1 MPAPKRGSAPHD
13 SEPKM
18 RKLDEDG
25 EALSSKTAPATNSLK
40 TGNNQEKTAAPRT
53 KIKWSSSVE
62 GANKPAKSSKQSSP
76 PKDSS
81 KATSDPPVKKAK
93 LLKAT
98 SASSGEAPS
107 LRANS
112 NVSLKRTTSTE
123 SDDDLSNDGS
133 KVDLFRE
140 RGDEDKA
147 RCIRKY
153 SNRVKVKRKADESS
167 SDLHETSQA
176 LPPGPA
182 DPVQMDHNYGRFSDL
197 SCLQS
202 TGEGEN
208 KESAESLTEGEKTEV
223 SDDATKEAPAGTGS
237 AEAGIKFDTAAEER
251 KHIELKAPPSSGEM
265 VDSFTAEIPVGSEV
279 DKYENKE
286 KAESLKSQKIIE
298 SETPALLKD
307 TLCSIVGETK
317 SGGEGE
323 EHKGEKTSSTCK
335 SERQTDLST
344 ELVSEESKLTI
355 TCKTK
360 ERDCDMEDVTEEAG
374 PNDSKLYETN
384 ERIAVPENALVKNC
398 NPEGQTEENLT
409 TAESAGISE
418 TQSDLKIQM
427 DFKEEFNSADTQ
439 DQVTNAVISL
449 CDDVNQAVGKL
460 EEELEGH
467 DREEVAFQS
476 SPTVACSGALV
487 EVGLS
492 YGSVIAVMC
501 PDTDRKCKA
510 VHEQNQSD
518 GLSKSVIGSE
528 GEITPG
534 VDKNCQ
540 DSHQLYDNI
549 EKIPAEVKEDST
561 SIDVEKDVTIQSSAA
576 PNSQIKMDIQTSN
589 PDFTVK
595 TQCQD
600 ADKSTTAL
608 STNFHDGPVEENY
621 KIMENEETV
630 HFNCDGGAESAKK
643 METETVVP
651 LEISNPTPVMQ
662 KQELQKVSEPITVV
676 STEMSDHVK
685 VDKWENMKTLESAY
699 NAEGQNGTEMQPIAS
714 FEQCHAAK
722 AEVQVQENP
731 VIEPTTDRPVTEDP
745 ESANCK
751 ISEDT
756 ERFAATESQKEVDMH
771 TTASSEEVCNM
782 KQIVETH
789 CQMNQVVS
797 EPITDK
803 TDELQKDAETANWES
818 SEDTECFAATESQIE
833 VDMHTTA
840 SSEEV
845 CNMKQIVETHCQM
858 NQVVSEPITDKTDE
872 LQKDP
877 GTANWESSEDTECFA
892 ATASQ
897 IEVDIQTTA
906 TTEEVC
912 NVTQIVEAHDPVSQV
927 DSEPTTDTSDKGV
940 KDLDTVS
947 CKRSE
952 DAVSTTTESQVEAD
966 LQTAATSEEVCNI
979 APVLEVHSQMV
990 SEPTADISTEF
1001 HKDHKVENLNA
1012 LENGTVKLQA
1022 VTVSQMDEG
1031 METSTLKVS
1040 NPAPLVEMIE
1050 SQREVAMQTQEYSSD
1065 LVSEVEIQS
1074 QKSQDIS
1081 GRVTD
1086 DMSEE
1091 AHEDLI
1097 NAYSQNVRN
1106 EDQAN
1111 SERVTVQENEINMEM
1126 QITSA
1131 SEISKAAFSEEMQNE
1146 KTQTEVDMQ
1155 RVSTSERVS
1164 TIPAVEI
1171 KDQKIQDVKEQNT
1184 DTLSVTVAVNQN
1196 KMEMQPESKSEIS
1209 ISSPPAETLLQK
1221 CLNVTETAGDMS
1233 EKVQENLED
1242 NRNENE
1248 ALTECGS
1255 TAERPDEMEMQTA
1268 EEIVEISQPAATAQ
1282 MESKRGHDVCELIT
1296 DTEVEKGSIDTESE
1310 ENKNSVGAS
1319 ENRIEIHMQTDQRS
1333 DFEIQNQ
1340 ERQEVSEVDKNP
1352 ETFAAPD
1359 ETSYPAAVA
1368 EQNHVAEEIG
1378 EHTYDFSG
1386 EVQTPL
1392 PIANLE
1398 NEEKDRQTEPG
1409 AEDGRRDA
1417 DLISVPIERADSAS
1431 EEEMGRQVINEVKA
1445 GRSVSNV
1452 DGGAE
1457 TNEVIVFVCGQPDDT
1472 DIVIQSSEDQIK
1484 TANQSE
1490 IEHHENQVVYEPISS
1505 PESDGDRELCTTS
1518 ELHEGLSLLNMQST
1532 VTQHTEGGV
1541 SNFSTNKDISH
1552 PKLQDEEHAGEES
1565 CVSDNQAAV
1574 EMEVQSVSEPQSPA
1588 HAQLEHSG
1596 APADVKQVAAVSS
1609 SDDIRVTDDRSE
1621 DAAEKSERNG
1631 FPESVSAAEVSG
1643 PVQEDV
1649 GLQEAADVTGT
1660 TTPATTE
1667 VEITAGV
1674 SEEFVIL
1681 EPVPESEIHFD
1692 IVTQAAAESG
1702 LSASLS
1708 EDVTA
1713 HSLLVD
1719 EEANQNI
1726 SSGAQ
1731 ETVYVEEGVQQCE
1744 IADGVK
1750 DATGTS
1756 SGEVLDEETKA
1767 NILQDV
1773 QNSDHQLPS
1782 GVGDVEMTNSH
1793 IQDTNEDSDAVVME
1807 NEGGNL
1813 DLQEVQILEDMEI
1826 GREIVVA
1833 EEEKEEDSDVT
1844 IIEKPQDQPNED
1856 LSKKS
1861 EEKVNEKNSDDV
1873 DGEVKLDKAAEKTEG
1888 ENKGKEVGKPKKQE
1902 MNTQARTKARLAAL
1916 AEQKAA
1922 ASKRAAHRQ
1931 QLNLLALCQEIA
1943 EDIATDSMLLKR
1955 IEEEKQAAAAAVAAA
1970 AAKAEASK
1978 KERPALNTQDT
1989 DPVNVPTPAGP
2000 EGSSASV
2007 TPAPEAPATQPSTA
2021 NSDETKPAA
2030 EPQKRRFFI
2039 SQIAVPLK
2047 AHEKK
2052 KLTRYQ
2058 RLRQVE
2064 LQREKMSW
2072 ARVKKLKS
2080 DQANQMF
2087 SDVDWQAPFS
2097 TSSLFSPSPATPPPA
2112 ASPLKT
2118 PPQSPATTSKP
2129 AQPKANDPKV
2139 ETPKAEPAKPGTTK
2153 TEPIKTETAKP
2164 EPTKTEA
2171 SKTLPVNAET
2181 TKAEPPVTENR
2192 RTTRQSKAQASKTA
2206 AAPVPA
2212 PKVTRS
2218 AAKRT
2223 LPAMPPPMPNGLN
2236 AQKVKLEVEYKP
2248 YRPRP
2253 KYSPDDFELDDDP
2266 LPVRP
2271 TKSNLSSQPPRPS
2284 LQSNLAAHSK
2294 ATPPLKPTVS
2304 SQLAHQAK
2312 LKTQTSTPRQFSG
2325 QSKPTVAAQA
2335 QLRPSQ
2341 SNPSVTATPRSK
2353 APTAASSK
2361 PVSSTNSQLKS
2372 PVLTAAQSKA
2382 ASSPGQPRPA
2392 AFTSPQSKT
2401 AGAAQSKQSAPTAAQ
2416 AAVLATCETQPAAA
2430 ATADAASVPQKP
2442 PNPPSLED
2450 DTSKNTAGAF
2460 SSAPASSSPPVE
2472 SSKVSDDSQQCEEKP
2487 AEDKTEAAKM
2497 EEKTSEKPCQKVA
2510 KPQSAATP
2518 LSDACL
2524 QKEVKKLKE
2533 ADKDATQTVIDA
2545 GQKHFGAVACSVCGM
2560 LYSAANPEDES
2571 QHLLFHN
2578 QFISAVKYVGW
2589 KKERILAEYP
2599 DGKIILVLPD
2609 DPKYALKKVEEIRE
2623 MVDNDLGFQ
2632 QVETKCPSQ
2641 TKTFLFI
2648 SIDKKVAGCLITEH
2662 IQEGYRVIE
2671 DPLPEGSEG
2680 EKVMFERQRAWCCS
2694 TTPEPA
2700 ICGISRIWVVSMMR
2714 RQGIASRMLE
2724 CLRNNF
2730 IFGSYLSKDE
2740 IAFSDPTPDGKL
2752 FATHYF
2758 GTSQFLVYNFV
2769 SGTRSSQPKTPAV

>member
-1 MPAPKRGSAPHD
+1 MPAPKRGSSPHD

-25 EALSSKTAPATNSLK
+25 EAPSSKTAPATNSLK
-40 TGNNQEKTAAPRT
+40 TGNIQEKTAAPRT
-53 KIKWSSSVE
+53 KIKRSFSVE

-76 PKDSS
+76 PKDSG
-81 KATSDPPVKKAK
+81 KATSDPPVKKSK

-112 NVSLKRTTSTE
+112 SVSLKRTTSTE
-123 SDDDLSNDGS
+123 SDDDLSSDGS
-133 KVDLFRE
+133 KVDFFRE

-147 RCIRKY
+147 RCIKKY
-153 SNRVKVKRKADESS
+153 SNRVKVKRKAEESS
-167 SDLHETSQA
+167 SDLQDTSQA
-176 LPPGPA
+176 LPSEPA

-197 SCLQS
+197 PCLQS
-202 TGEGEN
+202 TGEGDEN
-208 KESAESLTEGEKTEV
+208 KESFTAGEKTEV
-223 SDDATKEAPAGTGS
+223 SDDATKEAPAETGT
-237 AEAGIKFDTAAEER
+237 AEAGIQFDTTAEESKR
-251 KHIELKAPPSSGEM
+251 IELKNVESQKLISNDASPSSGDR
-265 VDSFTAEIPVGSEV
+265 VHSFPAEIPVGSEV
-279 DKYENKE
+279 NKNKE
-286 KAESLKSQKIIE
+286 KAESLESQKIIE

-307 TLCSIVGETK
+307 TLCSVVGEVK
-317 SGGEGE
+317 LSGEGE
-323 EHKGEKTSSTCK
+323 EHTGEKTSSTCK
-335 SERQTDLST
+335 PERQTDLST
-344 ELVSEESKLTI
+344 ALVSEESNLI
-355 TCKTK
+355 LICKTK
-360 ERDCDMEDVTEEAG
+360 QSECDSQDVTEETG
-374 PNDSKLYETN
+374 PNDSKLYETLSN
-384 ERIAVPENALVKNC
+384 ERIAAPEHVLMKNC
-398 NPEGQTEENLT
+398 NPESQTEESLT
-409 TAESAGISE
+409 TAESAAISE
-418 TQSDLKIQM
+418 TRTY
-427 DFKEEFNSADTQ
+427 FKEEFNSADTQ

-449 CDDVNQAVGKL
+449 CDVNQAVGKP
-460 EEELEGH
+460 EEELEEH

-476 SPTVACSGALV
+476 SPTVACPGALV
-487 EVGLS
+487 EVGPS
-492 YGSVIAVMC
+492 YGSVIADAC
-501 PDTDRKCKA
+501 PDTDPNCKA

-518 GLSKSVIGSE
+518 GLSKSVIVPE
-528 GEITPG
+528 GETTPG
-534 VDKNCQ
+534 VDKQCQ

-561 SIDVEKDVTIQSSAA
+561 SIDVEKDMMIQSAA
-576 PNSQIKMDIQTSN
+576 PSNSQIEMDIQTSN
-589 PDFTVK
+589 LDFTAK
-595 TQCQD
+595 TQSQD
-600 ADKSTTAL
+600 AHKSTTAL
-608 STNFHDGPVEENY
+608 STNFHVGKNC

-630 HFNCDGGAESAKK
+630 HFNCDAGAENTNKI
-643 METETVVP
+643 ETETVVP

-662 KQELQKVSEPITVV
+662 NQEIQKVSEPITVV
-676 STEMSDHVK
+676 STEMYDHVK
-685 VDKWENMKTLESAY
+685 VDKCENMETLESAY
-699 NAEGQNGTEMQPIAS
+699 NTKGQNGTEIQLIAS

-722 AEVQVQENP
+722 AEVQESP
-731 VIEPTTDRPVTEDP
+731 GIEPTTDIPVTEDP
-745 ESANCK
+745 ETAHCESSADDKC
-751 ISEDT
+751 
-756 ERFAATESQKEVDMH
+756 ATSSVESQIEVDMH
-771 TTASSEEVCNM
+771 TTATSEEVCNM
-782 KQIVETH
+782 KQIVETL

-797 EPITDK
+797 EPITVK
-803 TDELQKDAETANWES
+803 IDEVQKDPETENCKS
-818 SEDTECFAATESQIE
+818 SEDTECFAATESQE
-833 VDMHTTA
+833 VD
-840 SSEEV
+840 
-845 CNMKQIVETHCQM
+845 
-858 NQVVSEPITDKTDE
+858 
-872 LQKDP
+872 L
-877 GTANWESSEDTECFA
+877 
-892 ATASQ
+892 
-897 IEVDIQTTA
+897 QTTA

-912 NVTQIVEAHDPVSQV
+912 NMTQIVETHDPMHQV
-927 DSEPTTDTSDKGV
+927 DSEFTTDTSDKGM

-952 DAVSTTTESQVEAD
+952 DAECVSTTTESQVEAD

-979 APVLEVHSQMV
+979 APVLEVRSQMV

-1001 HKDHKVENLNA
+1001 HKDHEVENLNT
-1012 LENGTVKLQA
+1012 LENDTVKLES
-1022 VTVSQMDEG
+1022 VTVTQSQMDEG
-1031 METSTLKVS
+1031 METSTMKVS
-1040 NPAPLVEMIE
+1040 NPAPLVERIE

-1065 LVSEVEIQS
+1065 FVSEVEIQS

-1081 GRVTD
+1081 GCVTD
-1086 DMSEE
+1086 DISKE
-1091 AHEDLI
+1091 AHEDLMI
-1097 NAYSQNVRN
+1097 AYSQNVRN

-1111 SERVTVQENEINMEM
+1111 SERMTVQENEINVEM

-1131 SEISKAAFSEEMQNE
+1131 SEISKAASSEEMQDE
-1146 KTQTEVDMQ
+1146 KTQTELDMQ
-1155 RVSTSERVS
+1155 HVSASEQVS

-1171 KDQKIQDVKEQNT
+1171 KDQKIQDVREQNT

-1209 ISSPPAETLLQK
+1209 VSSPPAETLVQK
-1221 CLNVTETAGDMS
+1221 CLNSTETARERS
-1233 EKVQENLED
+1233 EKAQENLEY
-1242 NRNENE
+1242 NRNENK
-1248 ALTECGS
+1248 ALTECVS
-1255 TAERPDEMEMQTA
+1255 TAERPDEVEMQTA
-1268 EEIVEISQPAATAQ
+1268 EEIVEISQPTATAQ
-1282 MESKRGHDVCELIT
+1282 MESNRGHDVCELTT
-1296 DTEVEKGSIDTESE
+1296 DTEVEKDSIDTESGD
-1310 ENKNSVGAS
+1310 NNNSVDAGCVSAS
-1319 ENRIEIHMQTDQRS
+1319 EDLVEIDMQTS
-1333 DFEIQNQ
+1333 AAPEEIP
-1340 ERQEVSEVDKNP
+1340 SEVDKNT
-1352 ETFAAPD
+1352 ETSAAPE

-1368 EQNHVAEEIG
+1368 EQQNHVSEEIG
-1378 EHTYDFSG
+1378 EHTDDFSG
-1386 EVQTPL
+1386 EIQTPL
-1392 PIANLE
+1392 PVANLE

-1409 AEDGRRDA
+1409 AEDGRREA
-1417 DLISVPIERADSAS
+1417 DLISVPIERADSVL

-1445 GRSVSNV
+1445 GRSVSKV

-1457 TNEVIVFVCGQPDDT
+1457 SSEVIVFVCGQPDDT

-1484 TANQSE
+1484 TESQSKF
-1490 IEHHENQVVYEPISS
+1490 EHHENQVVYEPISS
-1505 PESDGDRELCTTS
+1505 PESDGGRELCTTS
-1518 ELHEGLSLLNMQST
+1518 ELHEGVSLLNIQST
-1532 VTQHTEGGV
+1532 VTQHTEGDV
-1541 SNFSTNKDISH
+1541 SKFSH
-1552 PKLQDEEHAGEES
+1552 PQLEDEENAWEES

-1574 EMEVQSVSEPQSPA
+1574 EMEVQTVSEPEGPA
-1588 HAQLEHSG
+1588 HAQLEQSSG
-1596 APADVKQVAAVSS
+1596 PADVKQDAAVSS
-1609 SDDIRVTDDRSE
+1609 SDDIAVT

-1631 FPESVSAAEVSG
+1631 FPEIVGAAELSG
-1643 PVQEDV
+1643 PGQEDV
-1649 GLQEAADVTGT
+1649 GLQEAVDVPGT

-1667 VEITAGV
+1667 VEITSGV

-1708 EDVTA
+1708 EEVSPL
-1713 HSLLVD
+1713 SLLVD
-1719 EEANQNI
+1719 EVANQNI

-1731 ETVYVEEGVQQCE
+1731 ETVYVEEGAQQCE
-1744 IADGVK
+1744 TADGVK
-1750 DATGTS
+1750 DATGTA

-1782 GVGDVEMTNSH
+1782 GMVDIEMTNSH
-1793 IQDTNEDSDAVVME
+1793 IQDTNEDSNAVVIE

-1833 EEEKEEDSDVT
+1833 EEEKEEDSDII
-1844 IIEKPQDQPNED
+1844 IIEKPQDQPNKG

-1861 EEKVNEKNSDDV
+1861 EEKVNEKHCDDA
-1873 DGEVKLDKAAEKTEG
+1873 DGAVKPNKIAEKTEG

-1955 IEEEKQAAAAAVAAA
+1955 IEEEKQAAAALAAAAAVAAA

-1978 KERPALNTQDT
+1978 KERPAVNTQDT
-1989 DPVNVPTPAGP
+1989 DSVNVPTPAGP
-2000 EGSSASV
+2000 EGSSATV
-2007 TPAPEAPATQPSTA
+2007 TPAPEAPVAQPSTA

-2087 SDVDWQAPFS
+2087 SDMDWQAPFS
-2097 TSSLFSPSPATPPPA
+2097 TSSLFSLSPAAPPPA
-2112 ASPLKT
+2112 ASPSKT

-2129 AQPKANDPKV
+2129 AQPKADDPKV

-2153 TEPIKTETAKP
+2153 TEPIKAETAKP
-2164 EPTKTEA
+2164 EPTKTET
-2171 SKTLPVNAET
+2171 SKTVPVKAET
-2181 TKAEPPVTENR
+2181 TKTEPPVTENR

-2218 AAKRT
+2218 AAKRS
-2223 LPAMPPPMPNGLN
+2223 LPAVPPPMPNGLN
-2236 AQKVKLEVEYKP
+2236 AQKLKLEVEYKP

-2271 TKSNLSSQPPRPS
+2271 TKSNLPSQPPRAS
-2284 LQSNLAAHSK
+2284 LQSNPAAHSK

-2312 LKTQTSTPRQFSG
+2312 LKAQTTTPRQFSG
-2325 QSKPTVAAQA
+2325 QPKPSVAAQA
-2335 QLRPSQ
+2335 QLRPAQ
-2341 SNPSVTATPRSK
+2341 SNPSVPASPLSK

-2361 PVSSTNSQLKS
+2361 PVSSTSSQFKS
-2372 PVLTAAQSKA
+2372 PVFTAAQSKA

-2401 AGAAQSKQSAPTAAQ
+2401 AGAVQLKQSAPTAAQ
-2416 AAVLATCETQPAAA
+2416 PAVLATCETQPAAA

-2442 PNPPSLED
+2442 PNPPSLQD
-2450 DTSKNTAGAF
+2450 DKSKNTAGAC

-2487 AEDKTEAAKM
+2487 AEDKAEAATM
-2497 EEKTSEKPCQKVA
+2497 EEKTSEKPCQKAA
-2510 KPQSAATP
+2510 KPQNAATP

-2533 ADKDATQTVIDA
+2533 ADKDGTQTVIDA

-2648 SIDKKVAGCLITEH
+2648 SVDKKVAGCLITEH

-2700 ICGISRIWVVSMMR
+2700 ICGISRIWVVSVMR